1 MNKVLVIGMG
11 QLGKCIRD
19 AYQVYLKN
27 LSDSESP
34 VISIDFATR
43 MPEDNTIIDMD
54 ITDKDDFLKVVKD
67 KGYTFIVNCAAYTN
81 VNSANSNDE
90 KTQLECMRLNRDCLR
105 HIAEFCEDNGC
116 NLIHVSTDYVFSG
129 RDGLVRENSQNFHP
143 MNFYGKSKREGED
156 ILPRYMGVK
165 GKYMIIRTSSLYSQ
179 YGSNFVKTMI
189 KKFEANENV
198 SVIIDNVSSPTN
210 ANDFAHM
217 IVNHILVPFG
227 KGEKEIE
234 NGAWHFT
241 NEGVISWYDFAQAI
255 LEEYIKNIGPSTS
268 KIIATDSETV
278 MNAAA
283 DRGEVVVDRPM
294 ASILSKDKLKSEGY
308 EIKYWKTSLNEFFV
322 SQYNTLA
329 NEGK

>member
-19 AYQVYLKN
+19 AYQSYLKN
-27 LSDSESP
+27 LPGGETP
-34 VISIDFATR
+34 VVTIDFATR
-43 MPEDNTIIDMD
+43 TPEDDTVIAMD
-54 ITDKDDFLKVVKD
+54 ITDKNDFLKVVENKD
-67 KGYTFIVNCAAYTN
+67 YSFIVNCAAYTN
-81 VNSANSNDE
+81 VNGANNEND
-90 KTQLECMRLNRDCLR
+90 KTHLECMRVNRDCLR
-105 HIAEFCEDNGC
+105 HVAEFCEDNGC

-129 RDGLVRENSQNFHP
+129 RDGLVRENSQAFHP
-143 MNFYGKSKREGED
+143 MNIYGKSKRDGEEV
-156 ILPRYMGVK
+156 LPKYMGVN

-179 YGSNFVKTMI
+179 YGNNFVKTMI
-189 KKFEANENV
+189 KKFEANETV

-227 KGEKEIE
+227 KGEKEIK

-241 NEGVISWYDFAQAI
+241 NEGIISWYDFAHTI
-255 LEEYIKNIGPSTS
+255 LEEYIKNVGPSTS

-283 DRGEVVVDRPM
+283 DRGEVVAVRPM

-308 EIKYWKTSLNEFFV
+308 EIKYWKSSLNEFFI
-322 SQYNTLA
+322 SQYNTIT